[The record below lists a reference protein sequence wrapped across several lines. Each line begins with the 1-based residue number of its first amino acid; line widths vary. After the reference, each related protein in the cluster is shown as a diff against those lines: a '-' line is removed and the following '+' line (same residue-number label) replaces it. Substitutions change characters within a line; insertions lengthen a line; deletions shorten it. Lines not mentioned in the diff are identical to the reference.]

1 MSDRSMTVY
10 GVSLAALLFCAGC
23 VSSTIISYTDSQGI
37 TRDSKAGSA
46 YNEGTKEMDADQ
58 YDSAITNLTK
68 ALTIDPTYFDAYVN
82 RGLVFAI
89 LGQYDQAIAD
99 ENKAI
104 ELAPNDANGYGSLA
118 LILVSCPSE
127 QYQDNAKALQLA
139 LKAVSLSPDDYESL
153 DSLACAYAANGDFKN
168 AIATGQQAIT
178 LCPDGEKRDVYQQQ
192 IAGFEQGKN
201 IWQQ

>member
-1 MSDRSMTVY
+1 
-10 GVSLAALLFCAGC
+10 
-23 VSSTIISYTDSQGI
+23 
-37 TRDSKAGSA
+37 
-46 YNEGTKEMDADQ
+46 MDADQ

-104 ELAPNDANGYGSLA
+104 ELAPNDAYGYGSLA